1 MGNQTT
7 TLISTTL
14 WLTFSDSYHAR
25 EQTEEGSAVAV
36 TAVTAAA
43 KETLYFRATFAA
55 GDPDTSRVQTVTW
68 SSAQLPAAVLAECI
82 GQEAHFSPDPSAEI
96 IFLSAFRFYGFLGEG

>member
-7 TLISTTL
+7 ALISATL
-14 WLTFSDSYHAR
+14 WLTFSVSHHAH

-55 GDPDTSRVQTVTW
+55 GDPDTSRVHTVTW
-68 SSAQLPAAVLAECI
+68 SPA
-82 GQEAHFSPDPSAEI
+82 
-96 IFLSAFRFYGFLGEG
+96 